1 MAFPRQL
8 PHIIPGKLGS
18 SKINYMVPII
28 SGKISKQHFK
38 VRERVH
44 LKAYVQTGYRWKNQI
59 RQASEQPRDDTA
71 VYQKILKTTGVNFAF
86 TKKKVLDDNED
97 LLLVITACFEALQ
110 MINMI
115 TFSHFDLQFRD
126 ILNYH
131 EFFIFHLIFILNLTC
146 SDQLSWKCP
155 CPLLT
160 AFFFFATLFE
170 NCKLTYA
177 YPNAIETCLIPNYFF
192 FWKTVIISL

>member
-1 MAFPRQL
+1 MLKTCVCMAYC
-8 PHIIPGKLGS
+8 KLNWIQVKKPDKTGFRT
-18 SKINYMVPII
+18 IQRRHD
-28 SGKISKQHFK
+28 GISKNTEDNWSK
-38 VRERVH
+38 LRIRE
-44 LKAYVQTGYRWKNQI
+44 
-59 RQASEQPRDDTA
+59 
-71 VYQKILKTTGVNFAF
+71 
-86 TKKKVLDDNED
+86 KKVIDDNED
-97 LLLVITACFEALQ
+97 LLHVITACFEALK

-160 AFFFFATLFE
+160 AFFFFLC
-170 NCKLTYA
+170 N
-177 YPNAIETCLIPNYFF
+177 LI
-192 FWKTVIISL
+192 

>member
-1 MAFPRQL
+1 MAYC
-8 PHIIPGKLGS
+8 KLNWIQVKKPDKTGFRT
-18 SKINYMVPII
+18 IQRRHD
-28 SGKISKQHFK
+28 GISKNTEDNWSK
-38 VRERVH
+38 LRIRE
-44 LKAYVQTGYRWKNQI
+44 
-59 RQASEQPRDDTA
+59 
-71 VYQKILKTTGVNFAF
+71 
-86 TKKKVLDDNED
+86 KKVIDDNED
-97 LLLVITACFEALQ
+97 LLHVITACFEALK

-192 FWKTVIISL
+192 LWKTVIISL

>member
-1 MAFPRQL
+1 
-8 PHIIPGKLGS
+8 
-18 SKINYMVPII
+18 
-28 SGKISKQHFK
+28 
-38 VRERVH
+38 
-44 LKAYVQTGYRWKNQI
+44 
-59 RQASEQPRDDTA
+59 
-71 VYQKILKTTGVNFAF
+71 
-86 TKKKVLDDNED
+86 
-97 LLLVITACFEALQ
+97 

-146 SDQLSWKCP
+146 SDQLSWECP

-160 AFFFFATLFE
+160 AFFFFFFFATLFE

-177 YPNAIETCLIPNYFF
+177 DPNAIETCLIPNHFF
-192 FWKTVIISL
+192 YGRQLSSVCNFQSIKSPVELNNLFLKFFCRITWFD